1 MSKLAMIVKTQTQ
14 PGQRMAAF
22 TLFEEHLAQRAVAND
37 AQELVVWC
45 ADESDAET
53 FYLFEIYSSREAFQ
67 ANAEAGFQ
75 AGWFLAYMQAV
86 QPLLAGEP
94 VVSMATPQWAKG
106 IQL

>member
-1 MSKLAMIVKTQTQ
+1 VSY
-14 PGQRMAAF
+14 
-22 TLFEEHLAQRAVAND
+22 VA
-37 AQELVVWC
+37 C
-45 ADESDAET
+45 
-53 FYLFEIYSSREAFQ
+53 Q